1 MLLIWMVVIFLFQRN
16 RQVNQLNLAVG
27 SSGVGRKV
35 ANILVRGFRDWEE
48 VRQEKYIEGIDFLFE
63 RQPILQNI

>member
-1 MLLIWMVVIFLFQRN
+1 MVVIFLFQRN